1 MVDATEPEETY
12 RTFIALSWNIE
23 GLAKNV
29 YNLKHFINIHLPD
42 LVFISEPMIFQHD
55 IDLVMMPLRGE
66 YNFSVNSAD
75 KFDPEL
81 PLVRSRA
88 HGGTMALWKLCHDP
102 FITIHPVSSCSIL
115 PIIFSPPGSPT
126 SIHVSVYLPTHG
138 QEAAFLDEL
147 SNLSLCLHHL
157 QQLHPESPIYLR
169 GDFNVSD
176 RHPRRTA
183 LLNHLSNDFH
193 LLQTPLHHNTYHHFL
208 GEGKSDSNLDK
219 LLFSDSLQF
228 PEILLTIH
236 CKLEDPRIDSHHD
249 MLISS
254 WTVPDV
260 PLLKPSEDNV
270 TAPKV
275 ENNRT
280 RVVWT
285 DAGIENYQHLVVPE
299 LERIQ
304 QQWLSSSKLS
314 KTSLSLLLESTNNIL
329 TTTAKMT
336 NEAIKLSSK
345 NPPRSRSTPLEVTK
359 SANKLLK
366 EHKRVKEAVS
376 RSDPNLDQIRKN
388 YVQSRS
394 NHRRLVRAHKAKDA
408 ISRDEKIFAITTKD
422 PGPIFR
428 KIKSVR
434 RGKTSKIKK
443 LKVNDKVYLDEAVCD
458 GFYDSISSLKSKDMD
473 SLENSD
479 SFVEF
484 SADYKNILKI
494 SEAGSK
500 IPQISENDAF
510 KLVQKMKPNVNDYFG
525 VTPNHYNYAGPA
537 GWKHFHLLL
546 SILIDN
552 VNSTDITEINT
563 IYACIL
569 FKGHGKDK
577 QSARSYR
584 TISTCPVIAKALDL
598 YIRDLY
604 ISDWNK
610 DQAECQF
617 QGEGSSHELAAV
629 LVTEC
634 IQHSLHHLKSPLY
647 VLYLDAK
654 SAFDVVMKELLI
666 KNLYHSGTSGQALLY
681 LNNRLGNRQTILDWD
696 GQLMGPISDEQG
708 LEQGGV
714 NSSDFYKVFGKEQL
728 ATAQA
733 SALGVS
739 LGPLTVGGVG
749 LADDTALIANN
760 LHSLMYLLHLTR
772 VFCSKYHVSLCS
784 EKTKLQVYQ
793 TKSMNLQVDYAK
805 KTVPIMI
812 NDETIDFSDAAE
824 HVGMVRSV
832 SGNLPTILVRF
843 TAHKNALNAVLHTG
857 MARSHRGNPA
867 ASLHVHSMY
876 AAPVLFSGIAPLVL
890 SDQETN
896 LVNQHHKET
905 VRRLQRLHP
914 LTPQAVTYFLAGSLP
929 GSAILHL
936 RQLSIFG
943 MITRLAD
950 NIINKHA
957 KNIFNFVTTSS
968 HSWFHQI
975 RDICLKY
982 GLPHPLKFLE
992 SPPTK
997 QRFKTLVKKSVVD
1010 YWEQKLR
1017 AEAAPMDSL
1026 LFFHPKYMSLSSPH
1040 PLWTTAGSSPTQ
1052 VSMASVQSLML
1063 SGRYRTEGLCSHWS
1077 SNPDGFCRSSSSCN
1091 NTFEDIT
1098 HILQDCLALAVT
1110 REKLSAFTTSYC
1122 EGKPEVK
1129 KLIDVFCSP
1138 QRRHYCQ
1145 FLLDCSVLPEV
1156 INAVQLHGQ
1165 DILHHLFT
1173 ISRMWCFA
1181 LHRDRLKLLG
1191 RWSTFKHY

>member
-1 MVDATEPEETY
+1 MVDAPEPVETY
-12 RTFIALSWNIE
+12 KSFIAMSWNIE
-23 GLAKNV
+23 GLAKNIH
-29 YNLKHFINIHLPD
+29 NLKHFINIHLPD
-42 LVFISEPMIFQHD
+42 LIFISEPMVFQHD

-66 YNFSVNSAD
+66 YNVSVNSAD

-102 FITIHPVSSCSIL
+102 YISIHPVSSCSIL

-138 QEAAFLDEL
+138 QESAFLDEL
-147 SNLSLCLHHL
+147 SNLSLCLDQL
-157 QQLHPESPIYLR
+157 LLLHPESPIFLR
-169 GDFNVSD
+169 GDFNVSE
-176 RHPRRTA
+176 RNPKRTA

-193 LLQTPLHHNTYHHFL
+193 LLQTPLQHKTYHHFL

-219 LLFSDSLQF
+219 LLFSDSLEF
-228 PEILLTIH
+228 PEVLVTIH

-254 WTVPDV
+254 WSVPV
-260 PLLKPSEDNV
+260 LPPQEPSDDNI
-270 TAPKV
+270 TAPKI

-285 DAGIENYQHLVVPE
+285 DSGIENYQHLVIPE

-314 KTSLSLLLESTNNIL
+314 KTSISLLCESTNNIL
-329 TTTAKMT
+329 SNAALMT
-336 NEAIKLSSK
+336 NKAVMLNSR
-345 NPPRSRSTPLEVTK
+345 NLPRSTSTPLAIRK

-366 EHKRVKEAVS
+366 EHKRVKHAIS
-376 RSDPNLDQIRKN
+376 CSDPYLNQIRKN

-394 NHRRLVRAHKAKDA
+394 DHRRLVRSFKAMDA
-408 ISRDEKIFAITTKD
+408 ITRDEKIFGIKTKD
-422 PGPIFR
+422 PGPLYR
-428 KIKSVR
+428 RIKSVR
-434 RGKTSKIKK
+434 RGKLSKIKK
-443 LKVNDKVYLDEAVCD
+443 LKVGDKVYLDEAVCD
-458 GFYDSISSLKSKDMD
+458 GFFDSISSLKSKDVD
-473 SLENSD
+473 ALENST
-479 SFVEF
+479 SFDEF
-484 SADYKNILKI
+484 SADYQNILKI
-494 SEAGSK
+494 CEAGSR

-510 KLVQKMKPNVNDYFG
+510 KIIQKMKPNVNDYFG
-525 VTPNHYNYAGPA
+525 ITPNHYNYAGPA

-552 VNSTDITEINT
+552 VNSTDITEINI

-598 YIRDLY
+598 YIRDLHL
-604 ISDWNK
+604 SDWNK
-610 DQAECQF
+610 IQAECQF
-617 QGEGSSHELAAV
+617 QGEGSSHEVAAV

-654 SAFDVVMKELLI
+654 SAFDVVMKELLV
-666 KNLYHSGTSGQALLY
+666 KNLYHSGTSGEALLY

-696 GQLMGPISDEQG
+696 GQLMGPIMDEQG
-708 LEQGGV
+708 VEQGGV

-728 ATAQA
+728 ATAQE
-733 SALGVS
+733 SGLGVT

-749 LADDTALIANN
+749 LADDTALLANN
-760 LHSLMYLLHLTR
+760 IHDLLYLLHLTN
-772 VFCSKYHVSLCS
+772 VFCSKYHVNLCS

-793 TKSMNLQVDYAK
+793 TKNMNFQVDYVK
-805 KTVPIMI
+805 NTVPVKV
-812 NDETIDFSDAAE
+812 NEETIHFTEAAE

-832 SGNLPTILVRF
+832 SGNLPTILARF
-843 TAHKNALNAVLHTG
+843 TAHKNALGAVLHTG
-857 MARSHRGNPA
+857 MARSHRCNPA
-867 ASLHVHSMY
+867 ASLHVHTMY

-890 SDQETN
+890 SAQETN
-896 LVNQHHKET
+896 LVNQQHKET
-905 VRRLQRLHP
+905 LRRLQRLLP
-914 LTPQAVTYFLAGSLP
+914 LTPQSVTYFLAGSLP

-943 MITRLAD
+943 MITRLED
-950 NIINKHA
+950 NIINNHA
-957 KNIFNFVTTSS
+957 RNIFNFITTSS
-968 HSWFHQI
+968 HSWFNQI

-992 SPPTK
+992 SPLTK
-997 QRFKTLVKKSVVD
+997 HRFKTLVKKSVVD
-1010 YWEQKLR
+1010 YWEKKLR

-1026 LFFHPKYMSLSSPH
+1026 LYFHPKYMSLSSPH

-1052 VSMASVQSLML
+1052 VSMASVQSVML

-1091 NTFEDIT
+1091 TFEDIT
-1098 HILQDCLALAVT
+1098 HILQNCRALAGT
-1110 REKLSAFTTSYC
+1110 REKLSVFTHSYC
-1122 EGKPEVK
+1122 EDKPDVK
-1129 KLIDVFCSP
+1129 TIIDTFCSP
-1138 QRRHYCQ
+1138 QRRHFCQ

-1156 INAVQLHGQ
+1156 INSVQLHGQ
-1165 DILHHLFT
+1165 SILHHLFC

-1181 LHRDRLKLLG
+1181 LHRDRLKILG
-1191 RWSTFKHY
+1191 RWSTYKMQ